1 MGSPVVNLYV
11 ITYLYV
17 VVGRKETYMLD
28 RLGTLFAGLC
38 AVHCALVP
46 VAIAATSS
54 FTLALLSWQDPHHG
68 LAMWLLRLSAW
79 EGWVVGGALT
89 FATISFGVAFP
100 SHRDPRP
107 LTLLFIAAA
116 AFFGALCMPVFRAPA
131 MHALLAVLGGGVLVT
146 AHLANLRARPRV
158 TSGR

>member
-1 MGSPVVNLYV
+1 M
-11 ITYLYV
+11 
-17 VVGRKETYMLD
+17 MD

-54 FTLALLSWQDPHHG
+54 FTLALLSWRDPHHG
-68 LAMWLLRLSAW
+68 FAMWLLRLSAW
-79 EGWVVGGALT
+79 EGWVVGGTLT
-89 FATISFGVAFP
+89 FAAVSFGTTFP

-107 LTLLFIAAA
+107 LALLVVAAA
-116 AFFGALCMPVFRAPA
+116 AFFAALCMPMFRAPTA
-131 MHALLAVLGGGVLVT
+131 HALLAVLGGGLLVA
-146 AHLANLRARPRV
+146 AHVINLRARPRV